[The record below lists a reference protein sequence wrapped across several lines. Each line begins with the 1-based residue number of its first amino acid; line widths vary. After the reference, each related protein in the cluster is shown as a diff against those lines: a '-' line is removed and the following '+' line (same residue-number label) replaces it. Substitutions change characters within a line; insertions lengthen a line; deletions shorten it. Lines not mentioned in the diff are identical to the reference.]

1 MCISNMLVPIC
12 FVDFFPIAFAA
23 VDAENKDNW
32 CWFLEHLCEVL
43 GSERVISFISDR
55 HCGIIEGIARF
66 FPNCFHGFC
75 LEHLKRN
82 LRDRLSCGNTNL
94 VREMIV
100 SKFSECEYV
109 PTKASFHFKLNELES
124 ER

>member
-1 MCISNMLVPIC
+1 MLVPIC
-12 FVDFFPIAFAA
+12 FVGFFPVAFAV

-32 CWFLEHLCEVL
+32 CWFLEHLCGVL

-55 HCGIIEGIARF
+55 HCGIVEGIDRF

-82 LRDRLSCGNTNL
+82 LRDKFSCGNTNL
-94 VREMIV
+94 VRETIV
-100 SKFSECEYV
+100 SKFSECAYA
-109 PTKASFHFKLNELES
+109 PTNV
-124 ER
+124 